1 MKRII
6 LVVLVLFL
14 CVISYSQNTNVQIPE
29 QDTSLLYIADS
40 LNSVGEDIKV
50 IGQALQK
57 DYDDLGFV
65 GFVRVY
71 RGFILTI
78 IVFVV
83 LSLLW
88 FKSGNNTD
96 VDDKK

>member
-6 LVVLVLFL
+6 LVILVLFL
-14 CVISYSQNTNVQIPE
+14 CMISYSQNTKAQIPE

-40 LNSVGEDIKV
+40 LNSVGEDIKM

-57 DYDDLGFV
+57 DYDELGFV

-83 LSLLW
+83 LLLLW
-88 FKSGNNTD
+88 FKNGNSVNE
-96 VDDKK
+96 K